1 MDLVEVK
8 VDTVE
13 EEELLDPNAI
23 VAPVILTFVSLWA
36 VNILTFYRSYG
47 DSQVVLRSVKFSILD
62 NTRQQFKKMKDN
74 RNSISVALG
83 ITMSTESEGFI
94 ISSVIRASSEGG
106 DS

>member
-47 DSQVVLRSVKFSILD
+47 DS
-62 NTRQQFKKMKDN
+62 
-74 RNSISVALG
+74 
-83 ITMSTESEGFI
+83 
-94 ISSVIRASSEGG
+94 
-106 DS
+106 